1 MNKYYEQLQQHL
13 EKGMALSEALTL
25 FNWDQET
32 LAPIKSID
40 NTAKTIGILSSEYFS
55 TLINEEVKSL
65 LEELSKEENR
75 KDLNDAQKSIV
86 KELKKQYEEMEHIP
100 KDEYRAYSELTS
112 KSTSVWAKAKQNNS
126 FEEFAPILKEIIEY
140 QKKFIGYRNKK
151 GLPAYDVLLN
161 DYEEGFNMEK
171 LDLFFDKV
179 KETVIPLLAEVNK
192 KRDTIDKSYN
202 YLDYDVNK
210 QKEFSRFISEYI
222 GYQFDRGVIAESA
235 HPFTTHFHNKDVRI
249 TTHYLTK
256 NLESSIFSTIH
267 ECGHGIYEMNVDDS
281 ITQTPVGKGSSMGI
295 HESQSRF
302 YENIIGR
309 NKSFWTPIYP
319 KLKELFNEQLKD
331 VSLDDFIK
339 GINKS
344 IPSLIR
350 TEADELSYTL
360 HIIIRYEIEKM
371 LFANEITVEDLPRI
385 WNKKYEEYMGLTPKS
400 DTEGVLQDIHWAGG
414 MFGYF
419 PSYAIGSAIS
429 AQIYHYMQTKM
440 PVEEYLLA
448 GNIAPITEFL
458 NVHIHKYGATK
469 NTNEL
474 LMAMM
479 NEEFN
484 ADYYIAYL
492 KEKYTNLYN
501 IEL

>member
-1 MNKYYEQLQQHL
+1 MNKYYEQLQEYL
-13 EKGMALSEALTL
+13 EKGMALNEALTL

-32 LAPIKSID
+32 LAPAKSID

-55 TLINEEVKSL
+55 TLINDEVKSL
-65 LEELSKEENR
+65 LENLTKEENHNE
-75 KDLNDAQKSIV
+75 LNDTQKAIV

-100 KDEYRAYSELTS
+100 KEEYRAYSELTS
-112 KSTSVWAKAKQNNS
+112 KSTSVWARARQNNA
-126 FEEFAPILKEIIEY
+126 FHEFAPILEEIIKY

-151 GLPAYDVLLN
+151 GLKPYDVLLN

-171 LDLFFDKV
+171 LDTFFNKV
-179 KETVIPLLAEVNK
+179 KETVVPLLALVNE

-202 YLDYDVNK
+202 YRDFDVSK
-210 QKEFSRFISEYI
+210 QKEFSKFISEYV
-222 GYQFDRGVIAESA
+222 GYDFERGVIAESA
-235 HPFTTHFHNKDVRI
+235 HPFTTNFHNKDVRI
-249 TTHYLTK
+249 TTHYLTN

-267 ECGHGIYEMNVDDS
+267 ECGHGIYEMNVDDA

-302 YENIIGR
+302 YENIVGR

-319 KLKELFNEQLKD
+319 KLKELFPEQLAD
-331 VSLDDFIK
+331 ISLDDFIQ

-344 IPSLIR
+344 VPSLIR
-350 TEADELSYTL
+350 TEADELSYSL

-371 LFANEITVEDLPRI
+371 LFADEITVLDLPRV
-385 WNKKYEEYMGLTPKS
+385 WNQKYEEYMGLTPKS

-429 AQIYHYMQTKM
+429 AQIYHYMQTLM
-440 PVEEYLLA
+440 PVEKHLLN
-448 GNIAPITEFL
+448 GNLQVITEFL
-458 NVHIHKYGATK
+458 STHIHKYGATK

-474 LMAMM
+474 LMGMM
-479 NEEFN
+479 NEDFN

-492 KEKYTNLYN
+492 KDKYTKLYN
-501 IEL
+501 ISL